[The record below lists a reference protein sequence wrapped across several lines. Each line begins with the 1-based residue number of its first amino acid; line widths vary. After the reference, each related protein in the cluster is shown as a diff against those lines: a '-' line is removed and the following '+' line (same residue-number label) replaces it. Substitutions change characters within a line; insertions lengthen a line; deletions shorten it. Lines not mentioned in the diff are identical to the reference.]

1 MNELL
6 LHAIL
11 WIKLKNNVK
20 EKKSDTKEHIPANK
34 IYMEFDSLF
43 VALGSEYGGSGLWG
57 LGRGLEGPHWMT
69 ERPLC

>member
-20 EKKSDTKEHIPANK
+20 EKKSDTKEHIPSN
-34 IYMEFDSLF
+34 
-43 VALGSEYGGSGLWG
+43 
-57 LGRGLEGPHWMT
+57 
-69 ERPLC
+69 